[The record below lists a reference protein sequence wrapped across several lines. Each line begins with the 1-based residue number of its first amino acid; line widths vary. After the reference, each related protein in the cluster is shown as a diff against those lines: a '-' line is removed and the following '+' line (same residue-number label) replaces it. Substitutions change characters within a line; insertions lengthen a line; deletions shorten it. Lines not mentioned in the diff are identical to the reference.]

1 MNRAALTRTY
11 RRMTPQHQDV
21 VTQEARQRGV
31 AVEDV
36 MLDHAIAIAGPLKDQ
51 LYSLRRKKALRTV

>member
-11 RRMTPQHQDV
+11 QRMPLEHQAFV
-21 VTQEARQRGV
+21 SQQAKQQGV

-51 LYSLRRKKALRTV
+51 LYSLRRKQTLRAV

>member
-11 RRMTPQHQDV
+11 RRMSLEHQAFV
-21 VTQEARQRGV
+21 SQQAKQKGV

-51 LYSLRRKKALRTV
+51 LYSLRRKQMLRAV

>member
-1 MNRAALTRTY
+1 MNRAALSRTY
-11 RRMTPQHQDV
+11 RRLSPQHKAV
-21 VTQEARQRGV
+21 VEQEAAQRGV

-51 LYSLRRKKALRTV
+51 LYAMRRERTLRAV

>member
-11 RRMTPQHQDV
+11 RRMTPQHQAV
-21 VTQEARQRGV
+21 VEEEASRRGV

-36 MLDHAIAIAGPLKDQ
+36 MLDHAIAIAGPLKEQ
-51 LYSLRRKKALRTV
+51 LYSLRRKQTLRAV

>member
-1 MNRAALTRTY
+1 
-11 RRMTPQHQDV
+11 MTPQHQEV
-21 VTQEARQRGV
+21 VAQEASRRGV

-51 LYSLRRKKALRTV
+51 LYSLRRKKTLRAV

>member
-1 MNRAALTRTY
+1 MS
-11 RRMTPQHQDV
+11 PQHQAV
-21 VTQEARQRGV
+21 VEQEAAQRGV

-51 LYSLRRKKALRTV
+51 LYAMRRERTLRAV